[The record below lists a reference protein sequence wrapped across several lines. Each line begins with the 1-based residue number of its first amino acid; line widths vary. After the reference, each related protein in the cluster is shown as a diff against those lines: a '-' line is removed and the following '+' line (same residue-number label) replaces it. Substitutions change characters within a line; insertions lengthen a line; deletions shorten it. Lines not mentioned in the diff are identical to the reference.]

1 MKSNLGKTKEALAM
15 LREVYAQE
23 SSLLGKGNEQTIQ
36 TAIGLGEQLIDNQ
49 DFAEARSL
57 LREAMD
63 TSRASLGPDA
73 HLTFMLYA
81 MYSQA
86 IVKSLYANQC
96 ADARG
101 VLDAEETLEE
111 NAERARRVL
120 GPKHPVAAHMLRDL
134 TLLRKLVR
142 GQLKDP
148 EIQAI
153 LRDPRVRQVIQD
165 LSGGDVAAGQRAMSD
180 PVMRGKIEKLIAS
193 GVLQKNGDRISGVK
207 IEALKRP

>member
-1 MKSNLGKTKEALAM
+1 
-15 LREVYAQE
+15 
-23 SSLLGKGNEQTIQ
+23 
-36 TAIGLGEQLIDNQ
+36 
-49 DFAEARSL
+49 
-57 LREAMD
+57 
-63 TSRASLGPDA
+63 
-73 HLTFMLYA
+73 MLYA

-86 IVKSLYANQC
+86 IVKSLYANRC

-101 VLDAEETLEE
+101 VLDAEKTLEE

-120 GPKHPVAAHMLRDL
+120 GPKHPVVAHMLRDL

-148 EIQAI
+148 ETQAI
-153 LRDPRVRQVIQD
+153 LQDPKVRQVIQD

-193 GVLQKNGDRISGVK
+193 GVLQKNGDRTSGVK

>member
-1 MKSNLGKTKEALAM
+1 M
-15 LREVYAQE
+15 
-23 SSLLGKGNEQTIQ
+23 
-36 TAIGLGEQLIDNQ
+36 
-49 DFAEARSL
+49 

-63 TSRASLGPDA
+63 TSRRSQGPDA

-86 IVKSLYANQC
+86 IVKSLYANRC

-101 VLDAEETLEE
+101 VLDAEKTLEE

-120 GPKHPVAAHMLRDL
+120 GPKHPVVAHMLRDL

-142 GQLKDP
+142 ELTDP
-148 EIQAI
+148 EIQVI
-153 LRDPRVRQVIQD
+153 LQDPKVRQVIQN